1 LSDAAPESAP
11 DLDVHEVD
19 DGLVIYD
26 LTSERVHYLNG
37 TAALVFSLCTG
48 EHDDAGIIDLVRVAF
63 KLAQAPSA
71 EVQGCLAQLRSEGLI
86 R

>member
-1 LSDAAPESAP
+1 
-11 DLDVHEVD
+11 
-19 DGLVIYD
+19 
-26 LTSERVHYLNG
+26 VHYLNG